1 MKRVTSGAAVEDFV
15 TSSAKVCDVVEI
27 VDDDDADVEPVAV
40 VAVVLSCSFPER
52 ILTSL
57 LLASLP
63 LMASLFLIF
72 LKTGAQPTVGGTL
85 PSTLPFSSTPLLEEV
100 ECNPSEAL
108 VADGTTS
115 ESRLVACPT
124 AKL

>member
-1 MKRVTSGAAVEDFV
+1 MTSGAAVEDFG
-15 TSSAKVCDVVEI
+15 SKVCDVVET
-27 VDDDDADVEPVAV
+27 VEVTDDNDADVEPAAV
-40 VAVVLSCSFPER
+40 VAVVLPWSFPER

-72 LKTGAQPTVGGTL
+72 LKTGAQPTVGPL
-85 PSTLPFSSTPLLEEV
+85 PKSTLSFPTTPPLEEV

-124 AKL
+124 VEL